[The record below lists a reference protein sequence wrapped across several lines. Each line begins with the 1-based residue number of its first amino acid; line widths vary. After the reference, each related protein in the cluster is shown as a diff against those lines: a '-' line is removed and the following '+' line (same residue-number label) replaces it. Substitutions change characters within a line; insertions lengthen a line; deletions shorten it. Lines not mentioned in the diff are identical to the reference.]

1 LEAAQYLGR
10 ITLTRGAKM
19 GAWGFDVFENDTACD
34 YNLSGIEGKFDHILK
49 VGEAYLE
56 APDAEEALAADILAR
71 LEGRF
76 GQQNAYT
83 DGIDRWIK
91 SIKVKPSKELVEKAR
106 QSIVRILTE
115 PCELLELWRDSED
128 FDSWKSC
135 VPELSNRV

>member
-1 LEAAQYLGR
+1 
-10 ITLTRGAKM
+10 M

-34 YNLSGIEGKFDHILK
+34 YAAEVAEGSNLSGIEGKFDHILK

-71 LEGRF
+71 LQGRF

-91 SIKVKPSKELVEKAR
+91 SIKVKPSKELVKKAR
-106 QSIVRILTE
+106 QSIVRILT
-115 PCELLELWRDSED
+115 PSELLEPWRDSED

-135 VPELSNRV
+135 VQELSNRL